1 MRVHRIGGW
10 VAACLLLGCGSNP
23 SSTTSG
29 GGSGGTTGTVTSGS
43 NGSNT
48 TSTSGTTGVAGAA
61 GAAGAPVSLEDQVS
75 ECSGSLADS
84 EVAGNLELVGS
95 LDQSVHELVAC
106 GGITVRVVGVLVQ
119 GVIEMIVDNDD
130 DITPDGLVYEGDGTY
145 RSAASDPNQ
154 DTDMLLKFSDT
165 SSGEAVPIPDDVF
178 LASTYL
184 VGARAET
191 VLEVDEDNPLDST
204 AYLEIEFDAVGPQ
217 VELLGF
223 GPEPPNPIRI
233 ESSDLDELS
242 LDLDDVV
249 LATEVTVVDERRDAT
264 VNYDVET
271 GPDQVLDIF
280 DGSRLD
286 YRILDV
292 NGSNEV
298 QGQELTLAENG
309 WQIEFG
315 GGNTLIGSIEF
326 SVQGGDFDYDGTFTY
341 DSTSYADVQLTCAE

>member
-1 MRVHRIGGW
+1 MRVHRVGGW
-10 VAACLLLGCGSNP
+10 VAVCLLLGCSSSP
-23 SSTTSG
+23 SSTTSANG
-29 GGSGGTTGTVTSGS
+29 SGGSTSTVTSGGSGGSSSTT
-43 NGSNT
+43 
-48 TSTSGTTGVAGAA
+48 TSGTTGAA
-61 GAAGAPVSLEDQVS
+61 GAAGAPVSLEEQVS
-75 ECSGSLADS
+75 ECSGSLDAS

-119 GVIEMIVDNDD
+119 GVIEMIVDNDA

-145 RSAASDPNQ
+145 RSVASDPNQ
-154 DTDMLLKFSDT
+154 DTDMLLKFFDT

-184 VGARAET
+184 VGASAET
-191 VLEVDEDNPLDST
+191 VLEVDENNPLNST

-233 ESSDLDELS
+233 KSSDLDELS
-242 LDLDDVV
+242 LDLDDVL

-292 NGSNEV
+292 SGGNEV
-298 QGQELTLAENG
+298 QGQDLTLAENG

-326 SVQGGDFDYDGTFTY
+326 SVQGGAFDYDGTFSY
-341 DSTSYADVQLTCAE
+341 DSTSYADIQLTCSE

>member
-1 MRVHRIGGW
+1 MRVHRVGGF
-10 VAACLLLGCGSNP
+10 VAACWLLGCSSSP
-23 SSTTSG
+23 SSTTGS
-29 GGSGGTTGTVTSGS
+29 GGSGGSTNAAASG
-43 NGSNT
+43 GSGGSSAT
-48 TSTSGTTGVAGAA
+48 TSPSTTGVT

-75 ECSGSLADS
+75 DCSGSLEVS

-95 LDQSVHELVAC
+95 FDQSVHELVAC

-130 DITPDGLVYEGDGTY
+130 DITPDGLVFEGEGTY
-145 RSAASDPNQ
+145 RSVASDPNQ
-154 DTDMLLKFSDT
+154 DTNMLLKFYDK
-165 SSGEAVPIPDDVF
+165 SSGEALPIPDDVF

-191 VLEVDEDNPLDST
+191 VLEVDEDNPLNST

-233 ESSDLDELS
+233 ESSELDELS

-249 LATEVTVVDERRDAT
+249 LATAVSVVDERRDAT
-264 VNYDVET
+264 VIYDVET

-292 NGSNEV
+292 SGTNEV
-298 QGQELTLAENG
+298 QGQDLTLAENG

-326 SVQGGDFDYDGTFTY
+326 SVQGGAFDYDGTFTY
-341 DSTSYADVQLTCAE
+341 DSTSYADIQLTCAK